1 MHIDNVIFLSLSKF
15 AYTKF
20 YVGPLTQQDI
30 NLVLSHINSYKRR
43 ILGDKSP
50 FEMFTFL
57 YGEDLTNKLLRLL
70 CLDVV
75 PCNQIIL
82 KPKLLAL

>member
-1 MHIDNVIFLSLSKF
+1 MILPKGTSFDH
-15 AYTKF
+15 
-20 YVGPLTQQDI
+20 LTQQDI

-82 KPKLLAL
+82 KPKLLYL